1 MSKNACSNKMSSVA
15 NFISMTKESVVMS
28 MTETVLDKTS
38 ALISSQAR
46 ACSFSL
52 APLMI
57 NVDLRPA

>member
-1 MSKNACSNKMSSVA
+1 MSENACSNKMSSVA

-28 MTETVLDKTS
+28 MTETVLDKTF
-38 ALISSQAR
+38 ALISSKTR

-57 NVDLRPA
+57 NVDLRPV